1 MTINCQ
7 CTGVYKSI
15 HIGNHRCKS
24 RRYVT
29 RENIKVREGRMNPTP
44 ALKPKIENVIYKI
57 KLNHFNMQS
66 DYVNIRLI

>member
-44 ALKPKIENVIYKI
+44 ALKPRKEMAYTR
-57 KLNHFNMQS
+57 LN
-66 DYVNIRLI
+66 